1 MYNKQGVALASRIL
15 GESSIRFKDSILNFC
30 LSHFSPR
37 KALTEFFQS
46 LRTKKQPPK
55 QNVQHYHMHYYPM
68 PLTLLGWMKAP
79 DKQELDKLYE
89 DRLTSFGWTDYHYKF
104 SPDPSIIMSGFP
116 PLWDDTDLWNEE
128 ITGPDNVR
136 ATIDRNAKGILLRVP
151 VNQQFVL
158 HLMKK
163 RGQKETAV

>member
-128 ITGPDNVR
+128 ITGGSGSSIRREEVDQR
-136 ATIDRNAKGILLRVP
+136 TLDALDLLILIS
-151 VNQQFVL
+151 N
-158 HLMKK
+158 H
-163 RGQKETAV
+163 